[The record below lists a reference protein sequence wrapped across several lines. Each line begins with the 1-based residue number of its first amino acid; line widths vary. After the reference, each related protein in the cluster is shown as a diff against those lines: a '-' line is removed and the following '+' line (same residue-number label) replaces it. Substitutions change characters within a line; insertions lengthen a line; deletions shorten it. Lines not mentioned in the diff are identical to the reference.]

1 MNTVTF
7 ERALL
12 AYMGTRCDVSSQHK
26 LPGREE
32 LYETVCLGFLWDRET
47 IDRGVDKLLA
57 EGRLFA
63 YGPYLS
69 DHEINVL

>member
-1 MNTVTF
+1 M
-7 ERALL
+7 L

-32 LYETVCLGFLWDRET
+32 LHSTVCLSVWDHEKIDQA
-47 IDRGVDKLLA
+47 IDRMIGD
-57 EGRLFA
+57 GRIIA

-69 DHEINVL
+69 DHEIDVL